1 MSHPSLRRHLL
12 AGVPFVAVVSLVP
25 VVLSWCW
32 LLLLVLSVV
41 YSRYLL
47 RLHDGAARTV
57 SLLGYLALAVA
68 FFTVVRTVP
77 RLGTDAMLFS
87 QYSVDLILDGQNPYA
102 SSMHP
107 AFEWYGVSPETYGTH
122 TVDGDVVTSLSYPA
136 LSVLYFVPQAL
147 LGVPNLNLTSVVV
160 LLLVL
165 GFLLYESSP
174 SLAFV
179 PFLILFVNPDIFQF
193 TSSGV
198 FDILWVLPL
207 LLGMRY
213 WHQDRIAI
221 AAIWVGL
228 ACAVKQTPWIVTPY
242 LAVWLYAESDDVQ
255 SFVRDAGITL
265 GAGLGAF
272 LTPNLPFIIWNP
284 TAWVTSVLTP
294 VGSGPTLVTEGIG
307 PALLVQTE
315 LLAVSKSTFTAL
327 VALVLIMSLL
337 AYARYF
343 NQVRWIAWIAPAF
356 VLWFNYRSLYNYY
369 IFFLPVAYYA
379 ILLNRDAVCRRSLR
393 SELATALPFRNT
405 ER

>member
-1 MSHPSLRRHLL
+1 MKSDKKIIWLIFLIICLWNL
-12 AGVPFVAVVSLVP
+12 ATGPMRN
-25 VVLSWCW
+25 VLGSDAI
-32 LLLLVLSVV
+32 L
-41 YSRYLL
+41 YSRYSN
-47 RLHDGAARTV
+47 D
-57 SLLGYLALAVA
+57 
-68 FFTVVRTVP
+68 
-77 RLGTDAMLFS
+77 LF
-87 QYSVDLILDGQNPYA
+87 LDGQNPYA
-102 SSMHP
+102 TSMRP
-107 AFEWYGVSPETYGTH
+107 AFEQYGVSMAEYGTH

-272 LTPNLPFIIWNP
+272 LAPNLPFIIWNP

-294 VGSGPTLVTEGIG
+294 VGSGPTLVTEGVG

-327 VALVLIMSLL
+327 VALVLIVSLL

-343 NQVRWIAWIAPAF
+343 DRVRWIAWIAPAF